1 MNRLANGII
10 KWCASCIPLLLLSAG
25 EVVGEMT
32 MTRVVGV
39 EGTEVALDA
48 GMEAGLGKGAM
59 VTLLREGEPI
69 VHPLTGAVLGVPQ
82 EPVGMVEVVEVGA
95 TSARGVL
102 NKRYSEPQVGDLAE
116 YEAVEMTMAALSPVM
131 EKPSVGVADRVEKL
145 EKTLRQYQ
153 KSGKAIKAYPTFV
166 QQVWDEIMAMR
177 SHLLSVDERLVDLEE
192 QQGADRI
199 RLSSLVSGDFRQG
212 GTEEFTIRYMPGTD
226 VRLKIAGKT
235 LLITVDQD
243 SVYHLQDPDA
253 ADDPLM
259 IGDEGRE
266 EEADGE
272 SFDIGAWIDSNS
284 DYMMWGVVGLFVLV
298 ALYIIPTLLRSRKD
312 DDGEEDDF
320 DDEYDEDFLDEE
332 EEE

>member
-1 MNRLANGII
+1 MRLVKGII
-10 KWCASCIPLLLLSAG
+10 TWCIPCIPLVLLSVGDVAG
-25 EVVGEMT
+25 EMA
-32 MTRVVGV
+32 MARVVSV
-39 EGTEVALDA
+39 EGTEVTLDA
-48 GMEAGLGKGAM
+48 GMKAGLGNGAM

-69 VHPLTGAVLGVPQ
+69 VHPLTGAVLGMPQ
-82 EPVGMVEVVEVGA
+82 EPVGMLEVVQAAE
-95 TSARGVL
+95 TSARGIL
-102 NKRYSEPQVGDLAE
+102 SKAYSQPMVGDLAE
-116 YEAVEMTMAALSPVM
+116 YEAVEMTMAAPAPAM
-131 EKPSVGVADRVEKL
+131 AEKTDGVEDRIEEL

-177 SHLLSVDERLVDLEE
+177 SHLLSVDERLVELEE

-199 RLSSLVSGDFRQG
+199 RLSSLASGDLRG
-212 GTEEFTIRYMPGTD
+212 AGTEEFTIRYMPGTD

-243 SVYHLQDPDA
+243 SVYHLQDIDA
-253 ADDPLM
+253 LGDPM
-259 IGDEGRE
+259 MMAE
-266 EEADGE
+266 EEEEDGE
-272 SFDIGAWIDSNS
+272 SFDLEAWISGNS

-298 ALYIIPTLLRSRKD
+298 ALYIIPTLLRGRKD

-320 DDEYDEDFLDEE
+320 DDEFDEDFLDEE